1 MKIIPGNTALRQLIP
16 NTLATVAGEPTWYE
30 KMFPFLE
37 QAEEWLAAQL
47 TGDDVINAL
56 EKEQDIHPVK
66 RVCAQI
72 VTSHALMNAIPSL
85 DLVLTPNGFGIVSTQ
100 NVVPASKDRIERL
113 INSVEAQR
121 DSAIDELLF
130 KLPSFSVGDGF
141 AVATSGWLSTEQG
154 KFFASTLF
162 PRLTICRRLAIRD
175 KRFDKY
181 LELHARLVKIE
192 AILAET
198 YFSEEQMDSFRQIV
212 IRQQEPSSNII
223 TGVIR
228 RIQSLELMLVS
239 NMEVHVQSFFDIVNT
254 IRENETLFPLWHA
267 SKTAKLYSPAVF
279 LNKKESTGYWF

>member
-47 TGDDVINAL
+47 TGDDVIDAL

-130 KLPSFSVGDGF
+130 KLPS
-141 AVATSGWLSTEQG
+141 TSGWRSTEQG

-175 KRFDKY
+175 KKFDKY

-192 AILAET
+192 TVLAET

-212 IRQQEPSSNII
+212 IRQQEPSSTII

-254 IRENETLFPLWHA
+254 IRENPTLFPEWHT
-267 SKTAKLYSPAVF
+267 SKTAELYSPAVF